1 MPPTPSLTIFPSATA
16 GVLLG
21 PGCLAAAV
29 YKVVNS
35 RSYPG
40 WGNMID
46 RGATTIWET
55 WKESD
60 DIYSNCHSIF
70 GSVSEWMYRWL
81 AGIRPDPDHPGFE
94 KFTIAPSLPAGLDH
108 VTCSYHSPFGE
119 IRSNWRREG
128 IHKQSFDITVLEGS
142 LALVRL
148 PVREDQKI
156 ILAEGKSAD
165 AYGPQRDGPTHM
177 QFELGPGS
185 YTISIEDTGTRP

>member
-1 MPPTPSLTIFPSATA
+1 MHIPSAIMGDIAVKNIGTTAGNGSLCQTTFPEPASRQVRMPPTPSLTIFPSATA

-21 PGCLAAAV
+21 PECLAAAV

-108 VTCSYHSPFGE
+108 VTCSYHQWAG
-119 IRSNWRREG
+119 
-128 IHKQSFDITVLEGS
+128 
-142 LALVRL
+142 
-148 PVREDQKI
+148 
-156 ILAEGKSAD
+156 
-165 AYGPQRDGPTHM
+165 
-177 QFELGPGS
+177 
-185 YTISIEDTGTRP
+185 